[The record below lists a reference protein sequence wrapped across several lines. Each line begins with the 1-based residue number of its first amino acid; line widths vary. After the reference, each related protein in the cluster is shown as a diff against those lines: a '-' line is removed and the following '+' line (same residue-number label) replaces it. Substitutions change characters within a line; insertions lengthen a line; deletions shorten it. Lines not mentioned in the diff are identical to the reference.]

1 MKLKR
6 CYVAAFAL
14 VLFLSGCATSGKINK
29 VSNGMTKPE
38 VIAALGQ
45 PDSTSSQGS
54 VEFLSYLLC
63 IDNCALL
70 NPNWRTRR
78 NYFVRL
84 INGRVES
91 FGEKGDFDSTKT
103 PTVRIERN
111 DTIKQDVRVNQSGD
125 MYTELKKLKDLKD
138 SGVITQ
144 DEFDARKK
152 IILAK

>member
-1 MKLKR
+1 MNLKKNV
-6 CYVAAFAL
+6 VAGVAL
-14 VLFLSGCATSGKINK
+14 TLILAGCATSGKINK

-38 VIAALGQ
+38 VIAVLGP
-45 PDSTSSQGS
+45 PDSTSSQGAT
-54 VEFLSYLLC
+54 EYLSYLLC

-125 MYTELKKLKDLKD
+125 MYTELKKLKD
-138 SGVITQ
+138 SGIITQ
-144 DEFDARKK
+144 EEFDARKK

>member
-1 MKLKR
+1 MNQKL
-6 CYVAAFAL
+6 YWAAAFTV
-14 VLFLSGCATSGKINK
+14 VLFLFGCATSGKINK

-38 VIAALGQ
+38 VVAVLGQ
-45 PDSTSSQGS
+45 PDSTSSKGA
-54 VEFLSYLLC
+54 VEYLSYLLC

-84 INGRVES
+84 VNGRVDS

-103 PTVRIERN
+103 PTVRIERD
-111 DTIKQDVRVNQSGD
+111 DTIKQEVRVEHSGD

-138 SGVITQ
+138 SGIITQ
-144 DEFDARKK
+144 EEFDARKK